1 MSTNAKLPHPKIYF
15 RLNELATSP
24 ETPAKKYIDPQGRIR
39 NISAKPAH
47 KGITP
52 LGKSTILRW
61 SSDGRFPAP
70 NRSLKGITVWSAV
83 AVNEWLEKLGQPVND
98 SAAEAT
104 S

>member
-1 MSTNAKLPHPKIYF
+1 MSTQTTAPQLQTYF
-15 RLNELATSP
+15 RLSELATSP
-24 ETPAKKYIDPQGRIR
+24 ATPAKKYIDPQGKIR
-39 NISAKPAH
+39 NISAKSAH

-83 AVNEWLEKLGQPVND
+83 AVNEWLEKLGHSVND